1 MIPTPTI
8 KIRLPDASRA
18 ALADMLDRAK
28 LGQAI
33 ARGMDKVNEDA
44 VGGIRQR
51 ISGLGVRRARM
62 QARRSERRTGLHLVS
77 FKQGANIGVDTGTLR
92 RSIGRSKAAFFGTAD
107 TLVVRSAVGSNA
119 AFDADSVVYAA
130 THEYGRGA
138 IPARPYVR
146 PEIEA
151 RANDYSET
159 VGDNIMQVWEQG
171 RRA

>member
-8 KIRLPDASRA
+8 RIRVPDAARA
-18 ALADMLDRAK
+18 ALAAMLDSAK
-28 LGQAI
+28 LSQAI

-44 VGGIRQR
+44 VRGIRTR
-51 ISGLGVRRARM
+51 ISGLGVRRAKM
-62 QARRSERRTGLHLVS
+62 QARRSERRTGLHMVS
-77 FKQGANIGVDTGTLR
+77 FKQGANIGVDSGTLR

-151 RANDYSET
+151 RMDAYASE
-159 VGDNIMQVWEQG
+159 VDKNIMQMWQQ
-171 RRA
+171 RRGA